1 MYVCIR
7 DEMYWMTRLIDRLSV
22 AESVRVN
29 RTRACS
35 ALQCCVGVRAA
46 PGAPAVT
53 PLKGSPVLDYR
64 AYAGGSGADPRS

>member
-35 ALQCCVGVRAA
+35 AVWVGRAG

-53 PLKGSPVLDYR
+53 RIKSSPVLDYR